1 MTKNPTMT
9 ENPTMPLS
17 PYGRFGDLTVLVGDC
32 ALYHPLTHL
41 LWKRG
46 IGVLRIA
53 KVEDFP
59 SARAGGVQRVAVVY
73 SADLADAADR
83 IQQESESFDGVPV
96 VLQLDSTGEV
106 LAFVD
111 QESCE
116 EDEWTGELPELVRIA
131 RSRPSGA
138 IALV

>member
-1 MTKNPTMT
+1 MT
-9 ENPTMPLS
+9 ENPTTPPLS

-32 ALYHPLTHL
+32 TLYHPLTRL

-59 SARAGGVQRVAVVY
+59 SARAEGVQRVAVVY
-73 SADLADAADR
+73 SADLADAAHR
-83 IQQESESFDGVPV
+83 IRQGSESFHGVPV
-96 VLQLDSTGEV
+96 VVQLDSTGEV

-116 EDEWTGELPELVRIA
+116 EDEWTGELPELIRIA

-138 IALV
+138 IDASVLA

>member
-1 MTKNPTMT
+1 MTKNPIM
-9 ENPTMPLS
+9 PPLS

-59 SARAGGVQRVAVVY
+59 SARAGGIQRVAVVY

-83 IQQESESFDGVPV
+83 LQQESESFDGVPV

-116 EDEWTGELPELVRIA
+116 EDEWTGELPELIRIA

-138 IALV
+138 IDAGALA